1 METST
6 ILRQIHFW
14 QTAAKITTYNLPL
27 CFGLLYLFDYIKPQF
42 ILHAVAVV
50 SITISIVW
58 WFWAIYAISFLS
70 QILDRSGK
78 DIQEVIREVHEVRD
92 DIHDLKNSSRN
103 RKR

>member
-1 METST
+1 METSN
-6 ILRQIHFW
+6 IIKQIQFW

-27 CFGLLYLFDYIKPQF
+27 CVGLLYLFDYIKPQF
-42 ILHAVAVV
+42 VLHTIAVV

-58 WFWAIYAISFLS
+58 WFWAIYAIAFLS
-70 QILDRSGK
+70 KILDQSGK
-78 DIQEVIREVHEVRD
+78 NIKEVMREVHEVKD